1 MFPAERQG
9 RILEIL
15 SDQRAVRVASLSEIL
30 AVSEMTI
37 RRDLERLEAKGLLSR
52 THGGAILKQHLVEEP
67 LYVNNVRAN
76 AEEKQRIARAAA
88 TLIQPGETVFLSSGT
103 TAAQV
108 LSHVDPHLRAR
119 ILTHNLGAVA
129 EAQGTSLELIL
140 IGGVCRPRSNALEG
154 SVPIEVVGS
163 FHASRFIIGVDGI
176 SLEEGITTPSVG
188 LAAVERAMIRQTRG
202 EVVALADRTKIGV
215 VGDAVICSLDAVQT
229 VIVDEGVDDDVRN
242 EMLRRGLRVIV
253 V

>member
-1 MFPAERQG
+1 M
-9 RILEIL
+9 
-15 SDQRAVRVASLSEIL
+15 
-30 AVSEMTI
+30 
-37 RRDLERLEAKGLLSR
+37 
-52 THGGAILKQHLVEEP
+52 
-67 LYVNNVRAN
+67 NNVRAN

-129 EAQGTSLELIL
+129 EAQGTSLKLIL
-140 IGGVCRPRSNALEG
+140 IGGISRARSNALEG

-229 VIVDEGVDDDVRN
+229 VIVDEGVDDDVRD